1 MKPELKQRLLKCIR
15 EMYPTTKKTCLWLIK
30 MTVSVSFAIMLLKYF
45 GVVQFLSQYIE
56 PVFKYFGLPGASA
69 LAYVSGYFVN
79 CYTGIAVMVS
89 LDLNARAMTIL
100 GTMLLCSH
108 SMIIETAVLKKT
120 GASAVKVVL
129 IRTCS
134 AFLMGFI
141 LNLILP
147 GEPTLTSSADLSGE
161 NIRFIDTL
169 TAWILSTLK
178 LCIMMVAI
186 IFTLNFFQ
194 RCLTEFGWTEKISK
208 FLSPVMAA
216 MGLPKNTAFLWVVA
230 NLIGLSYGGAAML
243 DEIARGN
250 INKREVNLL
259 DSHICVN
266 HSNLEDLS
274 LFASI
279 GGSWGIMLIS
289 RLILAI
295 VIVWTERLFEVILAR
310 R

>member
-1 MKPELKQRLLKCIR
+1 
-15 EMYPTTKKTCLWLIK
+15 
-30 MTVSVSFAIMLLKYF
+30 
-45 GVVQFLSQYIE
+45 
-56 PVFKYFGLPGASA
+56 
-69 LAYVSGYFVN
+69 
-79 CYTGIAVMVS
+79 
-89 LDLNARAMTIL
+89 
-100 GTMLLCSH
+100 
-108 SMIIETAVLKKT
+108 
-120 GASAVKVVL
+120 
-129 IRTCS
+129 
-134 AFLMGFI
+134 
-141 LNLILP
+141 
-147 GEPTLTSSADLSGE
+147 
-161 NIRFIDTL
+161 
-169 TAWILSTLK
+169 
-178 LCIMMVAI
+178 
-186 IFTLNFFQ
+186 
-194 RCLTEFGWTEKISK
+194 
-208 FLSPVMAA
+208 MAA

-295 VIVWTERLFEVILAR
+295 AIVWIERMFEVILAR